1 MTWVRLRV
9 DSDEE
14 EEGVEGWEEV
24 EEGVEEDWIELNQDV
39 GPDKVGGWMG
49 GWLRC
54 KSVNYRLRL
63 R

>member
-14 EEGVEGWEEV
+14 EDVEGWEEV

-39 GPDKVGGWMG
+39 GPDKVGGW
-49 GWLRC
+49 
-54 KSVNYRLRL
+54 VDD
-63 R
+63 

>member
-14 EEGVEGWEEV
+14 EGVVEGWEEV

-39 GPDKVGGWMG
+39 GPDKVGGWVDAIAIS
-49 GWLRC
+49 
-54 KSVNYRLRL
+54 KI
-63 R
+63 